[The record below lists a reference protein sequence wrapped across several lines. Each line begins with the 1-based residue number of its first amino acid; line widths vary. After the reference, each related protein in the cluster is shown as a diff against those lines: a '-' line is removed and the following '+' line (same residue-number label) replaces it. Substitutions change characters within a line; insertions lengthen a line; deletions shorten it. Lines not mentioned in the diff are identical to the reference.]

1 MTKLFKYLK
10 KSWVAIVT
18 ILILLM
24 LQATTELALPT
35 YTSNIVNV
43 GIQQS
48 GIENAVADVIR
59 KSEMDKLT
67 TFMDDNDK
75 DKVLDSYKLIKK
87 DNLTTDEFNSYKEKY
102 PAIEDEA
109 LYVLNTKDKDRL
121 EDLNDILSKPMLI
134 VYNIENS
141 SDNTELRD
149 SMMSKM
155 MGEQKSQGDAQQ
167 MEQMQQQM
175 QKGQGDAADQ
185 ANTNPMAQFMDKDGN
200 FDVFAY
206 LNAIPKESKEKMLSE
221 LDEKF
226 VDLPEAMLDQ
236 GAISFVKAEY
246 KEIGIDVDN
255 LQMNYIFTEGLKMLG
270 ITMICMICA
279 ICVGFLASRV
289 GAKVSKN
296 LRAMTFEKVMSFSN
310 KEINEFSTASL
321 ITRSTNDIQQIQQ
334 VIIMMLKMVLFAP
347 FMAIGGIIRALS
359 TNVSMSWI
367 IALGIICV
375 FMIVIVMFAVVMPR
389 FKILQDLVD
398 KLNLVTR
405 EILTGLGVIRAFSNE
420 DFEENRFDK
429 ANKDLTKVNLFVNR
443 MMSCM
448 MPAMM
453 LIMNLIS
460 ILIVWVG
467 AKNVD
472 LGNMQV
478 GDMMAFIQYT
488 MQIVMS
494 FLMISMIAVMLPRAA
509 VSANRIDEVLTT
521 DISIKE
527 ADKVEEFDENKKG
540 LVEFKNVS
548 FKYPDADEE
557 ILHDISFTAK
567 PGQTTAFIGSTGSG
581 KSTLI
586 NLIPRFYDVTDG
598 QILVDGVDIKKAKIH
613 DLRDRIGY
621 VPQKGILLSGTIE
634 SNIKYGN
641 KDASEDLV
649 ETSARVA
656 QATEFIDT
664 KPDKYQTP
672 ISQGGSNVSG
682 GQKQRLS
689 IARAIAKEPE
699 IYIFDDSFSALDF
712 KTDANLRKALKQ
724 ETGDATVLIVAQR
737 ISTILHAEQIVVLDE
752 GKVVGIG
759 NHKELLKNC
768 EVYKEIALSQ
778 LSKEELENE

>member
-10 KSWVAIVT
+10 QSWVAIFT
-18 ILILLM
+18 ILILLA
-24 LQATTELALPT
+24 LQATTELSLPT

-48 GIENAVADVIR
+48 GIENATIKAIR
-59 KSEMDKLT
+59 ESEMNKLT
-67 TFMDDNDK
+67 TFMNDSDK
-75 DKVLDSYKLIKK
+75 EKVLDNYKLVNK
-87 DNLTTDEFNSYKEKY
+87 DNLSKEEFNNYKKEY
-102 PAIEDEA
+102 PVIKKES
-109 LYVLNTKDKDRL
+109 LYVLSTKDKDTIDKL
-121 EDLNDILSKPMLI
+121 SDILSKPMLI
-134 VYNIENS
+134 VYNMENS
-141 SDNTELRD
+141 SEDNKISD
-149 SMMSKM
+149 SMISKM
-155 MGEQKSQGDAQQ
+155 TGQNNMSANMDKSQMAKFMDDNGDFDIFAYINAMPKEQK
-167 MEQMQQQM
+167 
-175 QKGQGDAADQ
+175 
-185 ANTNPMAQFMDKDGN
+185 
-200 FDVFAY
+200 
-206 LNAIPKESKEKMLSE
+206 KEMLSQI
-221 LDEKF
+221 DEQF
-226 VDLPEAMLDQ
+226 VNLPDAMLGQ
-236 GAISFVKAEY
+236 GAIKFVKAEY
-246 KEIGIDVDN
+246 KAMGVDIDSI
-255 LQMNYIFTEGLKMLG
+255 QMNYIFVTGLKMIG
-270 ITMICMICA
+270 ITIISVICSIT
-279 ICVGFLASRV
+279 VGFIAARV
-289 GAKVSKN
+289 AATLGKN
-296 LRAMTFEKVMSFSN
+296 LRAMTFKKVMNFSK
-310 KEINEFSTASL
+310 KEISEFSTASL

-334 VIIMMLKMVLFAP
+334 MMVMMLRMVFFAP
-347 FMAIGGIIRALS
+347 FMAIGGIIKALS
-359 TNVSMSWI
+359 TNLSMSWI
-367 IALGIICV
+367 IGLGVVCV
-375 FMIVIVMFAVVMPR
+375 FGIVLVMFTVVMPK
-389 FKILQDLVD
+389 FKILQNLVD
-398 KLNLVTR
+398 RLNLVTR

-420 DFEENRFDK
+420 KFEEDRFDV
-429 ANKDLTKVNLFVNR
+429 ANKDLTKVNMFVNR

-467 AKNVD
+467 AKNID

-494 FLMISMIAVMLPRAA
+494 FLMISMVSVMMPRAA

-527 ADKVEEFDENKKG
+527 IDKVEEFNDNKKG

-548 FKYPDADEE
+548 FQYPDADEK

-586 NLIPRFYDVTDG
+586 NLIPRFYDVTEG
-598 QILVDGVDIKKAKIH
+598 EIKVDGVNIKNASIH
-613 DLRDRIGY
+613 DLRERIGY
-621 VPQKGILLSGTIE
+621 VPQKGVLFSGTID

-641 KDASEDLV
+641 KTASEEVV
-649 ETSARVA
+649 ETASRVA
-656 QATEFIDT
+656 QATEFIDS
-664 KPDKYQTP
+664 KPDRYETP
-672 ISQGGSNVSG
+672 IAQGGSNVSG

-712 KTDANLRKALKQ
+712 KTDAKLRRALKE

-737 ISTILHAEQIVVLDE
+737 ISTILHAEQIVVLDQ
-752 GKVVGIG
+752 GKIVGIG
-759 NHKELLKNC
+759 NHKQLLKNC

>member
-10 KSWVAIVT
+10 QSWVAIFT
-18 ILILLM
+18 ILILLA
-24 LQATTELALPT
+24 LQATTELSLPT

-48 GIENAVADVIR
+48 GIENATIKAIR
-59 KSEMDKLT
+59 ESEMNKLT
-67 TFMDDNDK
+67 TFMNDSDK
-75 DKVLDSYKLIKK
+75 EKVLDNYKLVNK
-87 DNLTTDEFNSYKEKY
+87 DNLSKEEFNNYKKEY
-102 PAIEDEA
+102 PVIKKES
-109 LYVLNTKDKDRL
+109 LYVLSTKDKDTIDKL
-121 EDLNDILSKPMLI
+121 SNILSKPMLI
-134 VYNIENS
+134 VYNMENS
-141 SDNTELRD
+141 SEDNKISD
-149 SMMSKM
+149 SMISKM
-155 MGEQKSQGDAQQ
+155 TGQNNMSANMDKSQMAKFMDDNGDFDIFAYINAMPKEQK
-167 MEQMQQQM
+167 
-175 QKGQGDAADQ
+175 
-185 ANTNPMAQFMDKDGN
+185 
-200 FDVFAY
+200 
-206 LNAIPKESKEKMLSE
+206 KEMLSQI
-221 LDEKF
+221 DEQF
-226 VDLPEAMLDQ
+226 VNLPDAMLGQ
-236 GAISFVKAEY
+236 GAIKFVKAEY
-246 KEIGIDVDN
+246 KAMGVDIDSI
-255 LQMNYIFTEGLKMLG
+255 QMNYIFVTGLKMIG
-270 ITMICMICA
+270 ITIISVICSIT
-279 ICVGFLASRV
+279 VGFIAARV
-289 GAKVSKN
+289 AATLGKN
-296 LRAMTFEKVMSFSN
+296 LRAMTFKKVMNFSK
-310 KEINEFSTASL
+310 KEISEFSTASL

-334 VIIMMLKMVLFAP
+334 MMVMMLRMVFFAP
-347 FMAIGGIIRALS
+347 FMAIGGIIKALS
-359 TNVSMSWI
+359 TNLSMSWI
-367 IALGIICV
+367 IGLGVVCV
-375 FMIVIVMFAVVMPR
+375 FGIVLVMFTVVMPK
-389 FKILQDLVD
+389 FKILQNLVD
-398 KLNLVTR
+398 RLNLVTM

-420 DFEENRFDK
+420 KFEEDRFDV
-429 ANKDLTKVNLFVNR
+429 ANKDLTKVNMFVNR

-467 AKNVD
+467 AKNID

-494 FLMISMIAVMLPRAA
+494 FLMISMVSVMMPRAA

-527 ADKVEEFDENKKG
+527 VDKVEEFNDNKKG

-548 FKYPDADEE
+548 FQYPDADEK

-586 NLIPRFYDVTDG
+586 NLIPRFYDVTEG
-598 QILVDGVDIKKAKIH
+598 EIKVDGVNIKNASIH
-613 DLRDRIGY
+613 DLRERIGY
-621 VPQKGILLSGTIE
+621 VPQKGVLFSGTID

-641 KDASEDLV
+641 KTASEEVV
-649 ETSARVA
+649 ETASRVA
-656 QATEFIDT
+656 QATEFIDS
-664 KPDKYQTP
+664 KPDRYETP
-672 ISQGGSNVSG
+672 IAQGGSNVSG

-712 KTDANLRKALKQ
+712 KTDAKLRRALKE

-737 ISTILHAEQIVVLDE
+737 ISTILHAEQIVVLDQ
-752 GKVVGIG
+752 GKIVGIG
-759 NHKELLKNC
+759 NHKQLLKNC

>member
-10 KSWVAIVT
+10 QSWVAILT
-18 ILILLM
+18 ILILLA
-24 LQATTELALPT
+24 LQATTELSLPT

-48 GIENAVADVIR
+48 GIENAAMKAIR

-67 TFMDDNDK
+67 TFMSDSDK
-75 DKVLDSYKLIKK
+75 NKVLDNYKLINK
-87 DNLTTDEFNSYKEKY
+87 DNLSKDEFNNYKEEY
-102 PAIEDEA
+102 PAIKNES
-109 LYVLNTKDKDRL
+109 LYVLNTKDKETIEKL
-121 EDLNDILSKPMLI
+121 SDILAKPMLI
-134 VYNIENS
+134 VYNMENS
-141 SDNTELRD
+141 SEGNKLTD

-155 MGEQKSQGDAQQ
+155 MDPNN
-167 MEQMQQQM
+167 M
-175 QKGQGDAADQ
+175 AAGQ
-185 ANTNPMAQFMDKDGN
+185 ANIDRSQMAKFMDEDGN
-200 FDVFAY
+200 FDMFAY
-206 LNAIPKESKEKMLSE
+206 INAMPKDAKEDMLSQM
-221 LDEKF
+221 DEQF
-226 VDLPEAMLDQ
+226 VNLPEAMLDQ
-236 GAISFVKAEY
+236 GAITFVKAEY
-246 KEIGIDVDN
+246 SAMGVDLDS
-255 LQMNYIFTEGLKMLG
+255 LQMNYIFITGLKMIG
-270 ITMICMICA
+270 ITVISVVCSVT
-279 ICVGFLASRV
+279 VGFLAARV
-289 GAKVSKN
+289 AATLGKN
-296 LRAMTFEKVMSFSN
+296 LRAMTFKKVMNFSK
-310 KEINEFSTASL
+310 KEISEFSTASL

-334 VIIMMLKMVLFAP
+334 MMVMMLRMVFFAP
-347 FMAIGGIIRALS
+347 FMAIGGIIKALS
-359 TNVSMSWI
+359 TNLSMSWI
-367 IALGIICV
+367 IALGVVCV
-375 FMIVIVMFAVVMPR
+375 FGIVLVMFTVVMPK
-389 FKILQDLVD
+389 FKILQNLVD
-398 KLNLVTR
+398 RLNLVTR

-420 DFEENRFDK
+420 KFEEDRFDA
-429 ANKDLTKVNLFVNR
+429 ANKDLTKVNMFVNR

-467 AKNVD
+467 AKNID

-494 FLMISMIAVMLPRAA
+494 FLMISMISVMMPRAA

-527 ADKVEEFDENKKG
+527 IEKVEEFDDNKKG

-548 FKYPDADEE
+548 FKYPDADEK

-567 PGQTTAFIGSTGSG
+567 PGETTAFIGSTGSG

-586 NLIPRFYDVTDG
+586 NLIPRFYDVTEG
-598 QILVDGVDIKKAKIH
+598 EIKVDGVNIKNASIH
-613 DLRDRIGY
+613 KLREKIGY
-621 VPQKGILLSGTIE
+621 VPQKGVLFSGTIE

-641 KDASEDLV
+641 KTASEELV
-649 ETSARVA
+649 ETASRVA
-656 QATEFIDT
+656 QATEFIDS
-664 KPDKYQTP
+664 KPDKYETP
-672 ISQGGSNVSG
+672 IAQGGSNVSG

-712 KTDANLRKALKQ
+712 KTDAKLRKALKE

-759 NHKELLKNC
+759 NHKQLLKNC

>member
-10 KSWVAIVT
+10 QSWVAIFT
-18 ILILLM
+18 ILILLG
-24 LQATTELALPT
+24 LQATTELSLPT

-48 GIENAVADVIR
+48 GIENAAIKAIR
-59 KSEMDKLT
+59 ESEMDKLT
-67 TFMDDNDK
+67 TFMNDSDK
-75 DKVLDSYKLIKK
+75 NKVLDNYKLINK
-87 DNLTTDEFNSYKEKY
+87 DNLSTEEFNNYKEEY
-102 PAIEDEA
+102 PVIKNES
-109 LYVLNTKDKDRL
+109 LYVLDTKDKDTIEKL
-121 EDLNDILSKPMLI
+121 SDILAKPMLI
-134 VYNIENS
+134 VYNMENS
-141 SDNTELRD
+141 SEDNKLSD

-155 MGEQKSQGDAQQ
+155 TGQNNMAANMDKSQMAKFMDADGKFDIFAYINAMPKEQK
-167 MEQMQQQM
+167 E
-175 QKGQGDAADQ
+175 
-185 ANTNPMAQFMDKDGN
+185 
-200 FDVFAY
+200 
-206 LNAIPKESKEKMLSE
+206 EMLSQM
-221 LDEKF
+221 DEQF
-226 VDLPEAMLDQ
+226 VNLPEAMLDQ
-236 GAISFVKAEY
+236 GAITFVKAEY
-246 KEIGIDVDN
+246 TAMGVDTDS
-255 LQMNYIFTEGLKMLG
+255 LQMNYIFITGLKMIG
-270 ITMICMICA
+270 ITIISVICSVT
-279 ICVGFLASRV
+279 VGFIAARV
-289 GAKVSKN
+289 AATLGKN
-296 LRAMTFEKVMSFSN
+296 LRAMTFKKVMNFSK
-310 KEINEFSTASL
+310 KEISEFSTASL

-334 VIIMMLKMVLFAP
+334 MMVMMLRMVFFAP
-347 FMAIGGIIRALS
+347 FMAIGGIIKALS
-359 TNVSMSWI
+359 TNLSMSWI
-367 IALGIICV
+367 IGLGVVCV
-375 FMIVIVMFAVVMPR
+375 FGIVLVMFTVVMPR

-398 KLNLVTR
+398 RLNLVTR

-420 DFEENRFDK
+420 KFEEDRFDV
-429 ANKDLTKVNLFVNR
+429 ANKDLTKVNMFVNR

-472 LGNMQV
+472 LGTMQV

-494 FLMISMIAVMLPRAA
+494 FLMISMVSVMMPRAA

-527 ADKVEEFDENKKG
+527 ADKVEEFDDNKKG

-548 FKYPDADEE
+548 FQYPDADEK

-586 NLIPRFYDVTDG
+586 NLIPRFYDVTEG
-598 QILVDGVDIKKAKIH
+598 EIKVDGVNIKNASIH
-613 DLRDRIGY
+613 DLRERIGY
-621 VPQKGILLSGTIE
+621 VPQKGVLFSGTID

-641 KDASEDLV
+641 KTASEEVV
-649 ETSARVA
+649 ETASRVA
-656 QATEFIDT
+656 QATEFIDS
-664 KPDKYQTP
+664 KPDRYETP
-672 ISQGGSNVSG
+672 IAQGGSNVSG

-712 KTDANLRKALKQ
+712 KTDAKLRKALKE

-759 NHKELLKNC
+759 NHKQLLKNC

>member
-10 KSWVAIVT
+10 QSWVAILT
-18 ILILLM
+18 ILILLA
-24 LQATTELALPT
+24 LQATTELSLPT

-48 GIENAVADVIR
+48 GIENAAMKAIR

-67 TFMDDNDK
+67 TFMSDSDK
-75 DKVLDSYKLIKK
+75 NKVLDNYKLINK
-87 DNLTTDEFNSYKEKY
+87 DNLSKDEFNNYKEEY
-102 PAIEDEA
+102 PAIKNES
-109 LYVLNTKDKDRL
+109 LYGLNTKDKETIEKL
-121 EDLNDILSKPMLI
+121 SDILAKPMLI
-134 VYNIENS
+134 VYNMENS
-141 SDNTELRD
+141 SEGNKLTD

-155 MGEQKSQGDAQQ
+155 MDPNN
-167 MEQMQQQM
+167 M
-175 QKGQGDAADQ
+175 AAGQ
-185 ANTNPMAQFMDKDGN
+185 ANIDRSQMAKFMDEYGN
-200 FDVFAY
+200 FDMFAY
-206 LNAIPKESKEKMLSE
+206 INAMPKDAKEDMLSQM
-221 LDEKF
+221 DEQF
-226 VDLPEAMLDQ
+226 VNLPEAMLDQ
-236 GAISFVKAEY
+236 GAITFVKAEY
-246 KEIGIDVDN
+246 SAMGVDLDS
-255 LQMNYIFTEGLKMLG
+255 LQMNYIFITGLKMIG
-270 ITMICMICA
+270 ITVISVVCSVT
-279 ICVGFLASRV
+279 VGFLAARV
-289 GAKVSKN
+289 AATLGKN
-296 LRAMTFEKVMSFSN
+296 LRAMTFKKVMNFSK
-310 KEINEFSTASL
+310 KEISEFSTASL

-334 VIIMMLKMVLFAP
+334 MMVMMLRMVFFAP
-347 FMAIGGIIRALS
+347 FMAIGGIIKALS
-359 TNVSMSWI
+359 TNLSMSWI
-367 IALGIICV
+367 IALGVVCV
-375 FMIVIVMFAVVMPR
+375 FGIVLVMFTVVMPK
-389 FKILQDLVD
+389 FKILQNLVD
-398 KLNLVTR
+398 RLNLVTR

-420 DFEENRFDK
+420 KFEEDRFDA
-429 ANKDLTKVNLFVNR
+429 ANKDLTKVNMFVNR

-467 AKNVD
+467 AKNID

-494 FLMISMIAVMLPRAA
+494 FLMISMISVMMPRAA

-527 ADKVEEFDENKKG
+527 IEKVEEFDDNKKG

-548 FKYPDADEE
+548 FKYPDADEK

-567 PGQTTAFIGSTGSG
+567 PGETTAFIGSTGSG

-586 NLIPRFYDVTDG
+586 NLIPRFYDVTEG
-598 QILVDGVDIKKAKIH
+598 EIKVDGVNIKNASIH
-613 DLRDRIGY
+613 KLREKIGY
-621 VPQKGILLSGTIE
+621 VPQKGVLFSGTIE

-641 KDASEDLV
+641 KTASEELV
-649 ETSARVA
+649 ETASRVA
-656 QATEFIDT
+656 QATEFIDS
-664 KPDKYQTP
+664 KPDKYETP
-672 ISQGGSNVSG
+672 IAQGGSNVSG

-712 KTDANLRKALKQ
+712 KTDAKLRKALKE

-759 NHKELLKNC
+759 NHKQLLKNC

>member
-1 MTKLFKYLK
+1 MTKLLKYLK
-10 KSWVAIVT
+10 KSGVAILT
-18 ILILLM
+18 ILILLA
-24 LQATTELALPT
+24 LQATTELSLPT

-48 GIENAVADVIR
+48 GIENAVIDVIR
-59 KSEMDKLT
+59 ESEMDKLT

-75 DKVLDSYKLIKK
+75 DKVLDSYKLINK
-87 DNLTTDEFNSYKEKY
+87 DSLKADEFDDYKEKY

-109 LYVLNTKDKDRL
+109 LYVLNTEDKDRL
-121 EDLNDILSKPMLI
+121 EELNEILAKPMLI

-141 SDNTELRD
+141 SDNTELKD
-149 SMMSKM
+149 AMMSQM
-155 MGEQKSQGDAQQ
+155 MGN
-167 MEQMQQQM
+167 QQQM
-175 QKGQGDAADQ
+175 QADANSGQPQINPGAQQQAQ

-206 LNAIPKESKEKMLSE
+206 LNAIPKESKEEMLSE

-236 GAISFVKAEY
+236 GAISFVKEEY
-246 KEIGIDVDN
+246 KEIGIDVDA
-255 LQMNYIFTEGLKMLG
+255 LQMNYIFIAGLKMLG
-270 ITMICMICA
+270 ITVISMICA
-279 ICVGFLASRV
+279 ISVGFLASRV
-289 GAKVSKN
+289 GARVSKN
-296 LRAMTFEKVMSFSN
+296 LRAMIFEKVMNFSK

-334 VIIMMLKMVLFAP
+334 VIIMMLRMVFLAP
-347 FMAIGGIIRALS
+347 FMAVGGIIKALN

-367 IALGIICV
+367 IALGVICV
-375 FMIVIVMFAVVMPR
+375 FMIVIVMFTVVMPR

-398 KLNLVTR
+398 RLNLVTR

-420 DFEENRFDK
+420 EFEENRFDK
-429 ANKDLTKVNLFVNR
+429 ANKDLTKVNMFVNR
-443 MMSCM
+443 IMSCM

-494 FLMISMIAVMLPRAA
+494 FLMISMIAVMVPRAA

-527 ADKVEEFDENKKG
+527 ADKVEKFDDDKKG

-586 NLIPRFYDVTDG
+586 NLIPRFYDVTEG
-598 QILVDGVDIKKAKIH
+598 QILVDGVDIKNAPIH

-621 VPQKGILLSGTIE
+621 VPQKGILFSGTIE

-641 KDASEDLV
+641 KDASDELV

-664 KPDKYQTP
+664 KEDKYQTP
-672 ISQGGSNVSG
+672 ISQGGTNVSG

-752 GKVVGIG
+752 GNVVGIG
-759 NHKELLKNC
+759 NHEELLKNC

>member
-10 KSWVAIVT
+10 QSWVAILT
-18 ILILLM
+18 ILILLA
-24 LQATTELALPT
+24 LQATTELSLPT

-48 GIENAVADVIR
+48 GIENATIKAIR
-59 KSEMDKLT
+59 ESEMDKLT
-67 TFMDDNDK
+67 TFMSDSDK
-75 DKVLDSYKLIKK
+75 NKVLDSYKLINK
-87 DNLTTDEFNSYKEKY
+87 DNLSEDEFNKYKDDY
-102 PAIEDEA
+102 PAIKDES
-109 LYVLNTKDKDRL
+109 LYILNTKDKETIEKL
-121 EDLNDILSKPMLI
+121 SDILAKPMLL

-141 SDNTELRD
+141 SEGNKLSD
-149 SMMSKM
+149 SMTSKLAPSANQTNM
-155 MGEQKSQGDAQQ
+155 DPSQ
-167 MEQMQQQM
+167 
-175 QKGQGDAADQ
+175 
-185 ANTNPMAQFMDKDGN
+185 MAKFMDKDGK
-200 FDVFAY
+200 FDIFAY
-206 LNAIPKESKEKMLSE
+206 INAMPNDAKEDILSQI
-221 LDEKF
+221 DKQF
-226 VDLPEAMLDQ
+226 VNLPETMLDQ
-236 GAISFVKAEY
+236 GAITFVKAEY
-246 KEIGIDVDN
+246 KAMGVDLDS
-255 LQMNYIFTEGLKMLG
+255 LQMNYIFMTGLKMIGLTV
-270 ITMICMICA
+270 ISVICSVT
-279 ICVGFLASRV
+279 VGFMAARV
-289 GAKVSKN
+289 AATLGKN
-296 LRAMTFEKVMSFSN
+296 LRAMTFKKVMNFSK
-310 KEINEFSTASL
+310 KEISEFSTASL

-334 VIIMMLKMVLFAP
+334 MMVMMLRMVFFAP
-347 FMAIGGIIRALS
+347 FMAIGGIIKALS
-359 TNVSMSWI
+359 TNLSMSWI
-367 IALGIICV
+367 IALGVVCV
-375 FMIVIVMFAVVMPR
+375 FGIVLVMFTVVMPR
-389 FKILQDLVD
+389 FKKLQNLVD
-398 KLNLVTR
+398 RLNLVTR

-420 DFEENRFDK
+420 KFEEDRFDV
-429 ANKDLTKVNLFVNR
+429 ANQDLTKVNMFVNR
-443 MMSCM
+443 LMSCM

-467 AKNVD
+467 AKNID

-494 FLMISMIAVMLPRAA
+494 FLMISMISVMMPRAA

-527 ADKVEEFDENKKG
+527 VENVEKFDDDKKG

-548 FKYPDADEE
+548 FKYPDADEK

-586 NLIPRFYDVTDG
+586 NLIPRFYDVTEG
-598 QILVDGVDIKKAKIH
+598 EIKVDGINIKNASIH
-613 DLRDRIGY
+613 DLREKIGY
-621 VPQKGILLSGTIE
+621 VPQKGVLFSGTIE

-641 KDASEDLV
+641 KNAGEDLV
-649 ETSARVA
+649 ETASRVA
-656 QATEFIDT
+656 QATEFIDS
-664 KPDKYQTP
+664 KPDRYETP

-712 KTDANLRKALKQ
+712 KTDAKLRKALKE

-759 NHKELLKNC
+759 NHKQLLKNC

>member
-10 KSWVAIVT
+10 QSWVAIFT
-18 ILILLM
+18 ILILLA
-24 LQATTELALPT
+24 LQATTELSLPT

-48 GIENAVADVIR
+48 GIENATIKAIR
-59 KSEMDKLT
+59 ESEMNKLT
-67 TFMDDNDK
+67 TFMNDSDK
-75 DKVLDSYKLIKK
+75 EKVLDNYKLVNK
-87 DNLTTDEFNSYKEKY
+87 DNLSKEEFNNYKKEY
-102 PAIEDEA
+102 PVIKKES
-109 LYVLNTKDKDRL
+109 LYVLSTKDKDTIDKL
-121 EDLNDILSKPMLI
+121 SDILSKPMLI
-134 VYNIENS
+134 VYNMENS
-141 SDNTELRD
+141 SEDNKISD
-149 SMMSKM
+149 SMISKM
-155 MGEQKSQGDAQQ
+155 TGQNNMSANMDKSQMAKFMDDNGDFDIFAYINAMPKEQK
-167 MEQMQQQM
+167 
-175 QKGQGDAADQ
+175 
-185 ANTNPMAQFMDKDGN
+185 
-200 FDVFAY
+200 
-206 LNAIPKESKEKMLSE
+206 KEMLSQI
-221 LDEKF
+221 DEQF
-226 VDLPEAMLDQ
+226 VNLPDAMLGQ
-236 GAISFVKAEY
+236 GAIKFVKAEY
-246 KEIGIDVDN
+246 KAMGVDIDSI
-255 LQMNYIFTEGLKMLG
+255 QMNYIFVTGLKMIG
-270 ITMICMICA
+270 ITIISVICSIT
-279 ICVGFLASRV
+279 VGFIAARV
-289 GAKVSKN
+289 AATLGKN
-296 LRAMTFEKVMSFSN
+296 LRAMTFKKVMNFSK
-310 KEINEFSTASL
+310 KEISEFSTASL

-334 VIIMMLKMVLFAP
+334 MMVMMLRMVFFAP
-347 FMAIGGIIRALS
+347 FMAIGGIIKALS
-359 TNVSMSWI
+359 TNLSMSWI
-367 IALGIICV
+367 IGLGVVCV
-375 FMIVIVMFAVVMPR
+375 FGIVLVMFTVVMPR
-389 FKILQDLVD
+389 FKILQNLVD
-398 KLNLVTR
+398 RLNLVTR

-420 DFEENRFDK
+420 KFEEDRFDV
-429 ANKDLTKVNLFVNR
+429 ANKDLTKVNMFVNR

-467 AKNVD
+467 AKNID

-494 FLMISMIAVMLPRAA
+494 FLMISMVSVMMPRAA

-527 ADKVEEFDENKKG
+527 VDKVEEFNDNKKG

-548 FKYPDADEE
+548 FQYPDADEK

-586 NLIPRFYDVTDG
+586 NLIPRFYDVTEG
-598 QILVDGVDIKKAKIH
+598 EIKVDGVNIKNASIH
-613 DLRDRIGY
+613 DLRERIGY
-621 VPQKGILLSGTIE
+621 VPQKGVLFSGTID

-641 KDASEDLV
+641 KTASEEVV
-649 ETSARVA
+649 ETASRVA
-656 QATEFIDT
+656 QATEFIDS
-664 KPDKYQTP
+664 KPDRYETP
-672 ISQGGSNVSG
+672 IAQGGSNVSG

-712 KTDANLRKALKQ
+712 KTDAKLRRALKE

-737 ISTILHAEQIVVLDE
+737 ISTILHAEQIVVLDQ
-752 GKVVGIG
+752 GKIVGIG
-759 NHKELLKNC
+759 NHKQLLKNC

>member
-10 KSWVAIVT
+10 QSWVAILT
-18 ILILLM
+18 ILILLA
-24 LQATTELALPT
+24 LQATTELSLPT

-48 GIENAVADVIR
+48 GIENAAMKAIR

-67 TFMDDNDK
+67 TFMSDSDK
-75 DKVLDSYKLIKK
+75 NKVLDNYKLINK
-87 DNLTTDEFNSYKEKY
+87 DNLSKDEFNNYKEEY
-102 PAIEDEA
+102 PAIKNES
-109 LYVLNTKDKDRL
+109 LYVLNTKDKETIEKL
-121 EDLNDILSKPMLI
+121 SDILAKPMLI
-134 VYNIENS
+134 VYNMENS
-141 SDNTELRD
+141 LEGNKLTD

-155 MGEQKSQGDAQQ
+155 MDPNN
-167 MEQMQQQM
+167 M
-175 QKGQGDAADQ
+175 AAGQ
-185 ANTNPMAQFMDKDGN
+185 ANIDRSQMAKFMDEDGN
-200 FDVFAY
+200 FDMFAY
-206 LNAIPKESKEKMLSE
+206 INAMPKDAKEDMLSQM
-221 LDEKF
+221 DEQF
-226 VDLPEAMLDQ
+226 VNLPEAMLDQ
-236 GAISFVKAEY
+236 GAITFVKAEY
-246 KEIGIDVDN
+246 SAMGVDLDS
-255 LQMNYIFTEGLKMLG
+255 LQMNYIFITGLKMIG
-270 ITMICMICA
+270 ITVISVVCSVT
-279 ICVGFLASRV
+279 VGFLAARV
-289 GAKVSKN
+289 AATLGKN
-296 LRAMTFEKVMSFSN
+296 LRAMTFKKVMNFSK
-310 KEINEFSTASL
+310 KEISEFSTASL

-334 VIIMMLKMVLFAP
+334 MMVMMLRMVFFAP
-347 FMAIGGIIRALS
+347 FMAIGGIIKALS
-359 TNVSMSWI
+359 TNLSMSWI
-367 IALGIICV
+367 IALGVVCV
-375 FMIVIVMFAVVMPR
+375 FGIVLVMFTVVMPK
-389 FKILQDLVD
+389 FKILQNLVD
-398 KLNLVTR
+398 RLNLVTR

-420 DFEENRFDK
+420 KFEEDRFDA
-429 ANKDLTKVNLFVNR
+429 ANKDLTKVNMFVNR

-467 AKNVD
+467 AKNID

-494 FLMISMIAVMLPRAA
+494 FLMISMISVMMPRAA

-527 ADKVEEFDENKKG
+527 IEKVEEFDDNKKG

-548 FKYPDADEE
+548 FKYPDADEK

-567 PGQTTAFIGSTGSG
+567 PGETTAFIGSTGSG

-586 NLIPRFYDVTDG
+586 NLIPRFYDVTEG
-598 QILVDGVDIKKAKIH
+598 EIKVDGVNIKNASIH
-613 DLRDRIGY
+613 KLREKIGY
-621 VPQKGILLSGTIE
+621 VPQKGVLFSGTIE

-641 KDASEDLV
+641 KTASEELV
-649 ETSARVA
+649 ETASRVA
-656 QATEFIDT
+656 QATEFIDS
-664 KPDKYQTP
+664 KPDKYETP
-672 ISQGGSNVSG
+672 IAQGGSNVSG

-712 KTDANLRKALKQ
+712 KTDAKLRKALKE

-759 NHKELLKNC
+759 NHKQLLKNC